1 MFKVDQ
7 GELGDEGKNYREPD
21 KNHKFA
27 LNIYYLAITV
37 LQITQILI
45 LWNHNS

>member
-1 MFKVDQ
+1 MFKIDQ
-7 GELGDEGKNYREPD
+7 GELGDEGKKQREPD
-21 KNHKFA
+21 KNHKFV

-45 LWNHNS
+45 L

>member
-1 MFKVDQ
+1 MFKIDP

-21 KNHKFA
+21 ENHKFF

-45 LWNHNS
+45 L